1 MHSSLLPARWSTRT
15 VAFEG
20 RNRERGIVFIW
31 VLVGLFVMAI
41 LLMAAVQPAS
51 LVARREKE
59 KELIFRGEAY
69 CEAIRQYQ
77 QEHGG
82 AFPTD
87 LKDLMKP
94 GPKKLRYIRR
104 LYPEPFALDGK
115 WGLLAPGST
124 VVRTGKDGKPVYD
137 NQIPNNPGA
146 PPQAGLPPPGGLQQ
160 GGLPQLGTGQ
170 GSGLPGVP
178 GAAQI
183 LPFRLDG
190 KKGQPIL
197 GVYSKNPDKAYQDYL
212 GKFYYNQWFWSPMV
226 IPPPA
231 MIRTGASVQSLPS
244 GTPAK

>member
-1 MHSSLLPARWSTRT
+1 MRAHRARAPRSHRRAPSPAG
-15 VAFEG
+15 EK
-20 RNRERGIVFIW
+20 GIVFIW
-31 VLVGLFVMAI
+31 VLVALLVMAV

-69 CEAIRQYQ
+69 CEAIRQFQ

-94 GPKKLRYIRR
+94 GPKKIRYIRR
-104 LYPEPFALDGK
+104 LYTEPFALDGK

-124 VVRTGKDGKPVYD
+124 VVRMGKDGKPEYVTGTQG
-137 NQIPNNPGA
+137 NQGGFGRGGTA
-146 PPQAGLPPPGGLQQ
+146 PPQGVGV
-160 GGLPQLGTGQ
+160 GQ
-170 GSGLPGVP
+170 GNRPPLPG
-178 GAAQI
+178 ATQI

-190 KKGQPIL
+190 QKGQPIL

-212 GKFYYNQWFWSPMV
+212 GKFYYNQWFFSPLV
-226 IPPPA
+226 VPAPAQIRLGAPVQQQPNAPP
-231 MIRTGASVQSLPS
+231 
-244 GTPAK
+244 K